1 MAGLS
6 SKWLLGGGLAAAG
19 TYYAV
24 VKYRR
29 PVVVV
34 GGGVMGL
41 STAARLAERG
51 YRVVVLDENHPIR
64 GSWGSTR
71 ASHLRMEDP
80 VLLQMS
86 LFSIRSWLDLQE
98 RMRARFGPDEADW
111 FFYKRTP
118 RPAASWQAGP
128 ASMVEAIAEKIHREV
143 PTKQGEVEVL
153 SAAET
158 PGRFPQLHLDPNEK
172 LLHMP
177 EGYTMSV
184 PTALHG
190 LRWAAEAAGAEYRE
204 DSVVSIDLRRKMV
217 ITNEQSIRFSQ
228 VVITAGPWTNRILQG
243 AGLRGV
249 PMIVSNE
256 QTVEFQPKDGWVL
269 HRTTGLICHCSHGAK
284 LVTKD
289 AMKTVDVSISTRRRI
304 ARSRAVDRREKV
316 GFHRQGPLLDT
327 DEFVVTESGRAS
339 KDKLPNIRKELR
351 TEQEYHRDEFSLSK
365 IKAFIK
371 AKMPGLDA
379 DHPVGYMRCLYQL
392 TPDLQMIV
400 GRHPDDR
407 SVVLACGFSGSGFQF
422 APAVADLL
430 AALVAGSADRTELQQ
445 RMIAKFDPKRFDA

>member
-1 MAGLS
+1 
-6 SKWLLGGGLAAAG
+6 
-19 TYYAV
+19 
-24 VKYRR
+24 
-29 PVVVV
+29 
-34 GGGVMGL
+34 
-41 STAARLAERG
+41 
-51 YRVVVLDENHPIR
+51 
-64 GSWGSTR
+64 
-71 ASHLRMEDP
+71 
-80 VLLQMS
+80 
-86 LFSIRSWLDLQE
+86 
-98 RMRARFGPDEADW
+98 
-111 FFYKRTP
+111 
-118 RPAASWQAGP
+118 
-128 ASMVEAIAEKIHREV
+128 MVEAIAEKIHREV

-217 ITNEQSIRFSQ
+217 ITNEQSIRFSSTVCQ

-256 QTVEFQPKDGWVL
+256 QTVEFQPKDGVYPKVVGAPSHDWSDL
-269 HRTTGLICHCSHGAK
+269 PLFTWSEAGYKGRNEDGGCLYFYTTPHCPLTSSGSQG
-284 LVTKD
+284 V
-289 AMKTVDVSISTRRRI
+289 
-304 ARSRAVDRREKV
+304 KV

>member
-1 MAGLS
+1 
-6 SKWLLGGGLAAAG
+6 
-19 TYYAV
+19 
-24 VKYRR
+24 
-29 PVVVV
+29 
-34 GGGVMGL
+34 
-41 STAARLAERG
+41 
-51 YRVVVLDENHPIR
+51 
-64 GSWGSTR
+64 
-71 ASHLRMEDP
+71 
-80 VLLQMS
+80 
-86 LFSIRSWLDLQE
+86 
-98 RMRARFGPDEADW
+98 
-111 FFYKRTP
+111 
-118 RPAASWQAGP
+118 
-128 ASMVEAIAEKIHREV
+128 MVEAIAEKIHREV

-217 ITNEQSIRFSQ
+217 ITNEQSIRFSST
-228 VVITAGPWTNRILQG
+228 VCAVTASGRDHSWSMDESDSPRCRPAWC
-243 AGLRGV
+243 
-249 PMIVSNE
+249 P
-256 QTVEFQPKDGWVL
+256 D
-269 HRTTGLICHCSHGAK
+269 
-284 LVTKD
+284 
-289 AMKTVDVSISTRRRI
+289 
-304 ARSRAVDRREKV
+304 DRRVGAPSHDWSDLPLFTWSEAGYKGRNEDGGCLYFYTTPHCPLTSSGSQGVKV